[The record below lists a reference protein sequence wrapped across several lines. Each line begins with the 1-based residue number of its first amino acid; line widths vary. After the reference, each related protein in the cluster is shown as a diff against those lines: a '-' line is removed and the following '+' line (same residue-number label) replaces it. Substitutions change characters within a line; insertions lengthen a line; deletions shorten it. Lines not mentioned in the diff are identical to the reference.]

1 MKRNDMVKVFGKF
14 WRVDYT
20 DGSWLGI
27 SNDDN
32 EHKVVGENVVVLIS
46 KYIVSTEY
54 DIEEKRVED
63 FINLV

>member
-20 DGSWLGI
+20 DSSWIGI

-32 EHKVVGENVVVLIS
+32 EHKEVSKNAVVLIS
-46 KYIVSTEY
+46 KYIVSSEY